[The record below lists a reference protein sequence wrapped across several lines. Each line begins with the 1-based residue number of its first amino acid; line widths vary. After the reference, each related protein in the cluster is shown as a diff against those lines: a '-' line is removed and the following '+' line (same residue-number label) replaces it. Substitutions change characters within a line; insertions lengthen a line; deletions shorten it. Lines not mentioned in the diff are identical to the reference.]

1 MFFYILP
8 KVQPCL
14 LPKTRPTS
22 THSGGI
28 RALLPACLTHVSRAK
43 PSIHI
48 SEQAEVRFSPVCP
61 SLESL
66 STLVLGGRDTSFH
79 APVIDSRKSC
89 QRQLGWWLTA
99 LVNDCRVLGLRRCR
113 LDIHKEAAEAS
124 CLHRDTTQ
132 HLPGV
137 PSSCQQHC
145 AVLSGHKRKLFTT
158 NAHSSSREKT

>member
-1 MFFYILP
+1 MPPTQDQAHQHPLRRHQSTSSSLPDPCQQSKAQHPHLRAGRSEILP
-8 KVQPCL
+8 S
-14 LPKTRPTS
+14 LPKPGVTEY
-22 THSGGI
+22 
-28 RALLPACLTHVSRAK
+28 
-43 PSIHI
+43 I
-48 SEQAEVRFSPVCP
+48 SAV
-61 SLESL
+61 
-66 STLVLGGRDTSFH
+66 GGRDTSFH

-89 QRQLGWWLTA
+89 QRQLEWWLMA